1 MIERA
6 HIEFMKMGMAPN
18 VLLTNNVSS
27 NTKANRTTTKELS
40 EY

>member
-18 VLLTNNVSS
+18 MLQTIVSS
-27 NTKANRTTTKELS
+27 NTKSNRTTTKELS

>member
-18 VLLTNNVSS
+18 VLLTNVS

>member
-18 VLLTNNVSS
+18 VLLNNFSS